1 MCIRDRL
8 ARTLE
13 TDLAG
18 RGPRDHVPNGVG
30 DRNDGVVERA
40 LDVSMP
46 MSDVLLLFAAH
57 LLGARSGPTL
67 RRHLAGFSYVG
78 NRKRIS
84 GPNSISRG
92 SLVDRDDRVGLLA
105 DLLLAGHG
113 ALGTLAADVGGHLT
127 TEVTFDLEVAFK
139 EVAELD
145 ELLVTKVTDASV
157 GVDARRGQCLLC
169 AGTTHA
175 ENIGKCDLDTLF
187 AWEVYTNKTCHLVR
201 SPDHCGGLKHHHS
214 RDPRA

>member
-57 LLGARSGPTL
+57 LLGARSDPTL
-67 RRHLAGFSYVG
+67 RRHLAGFSYVD

-113 ALGTLAADVGGHLT
+113 ALGSLAGARVGLGALTAHRKTATVTDALVAADLNLAADVGCHLT
-127 TEVTFDLEVAFK
+127 T
-139 EVAELD
+139 
-145 ELLVTKVTDASV
+145 
-157 GVDARRGQCLLC
+157 CLL
-169 AGTTHA
+169 
-175 ENIGKCDLDTLF
+175 
-187 AWEVYTNKTCHLVR
+187 YT
-201 SPDHCGGLKHHHS
+201 SPS
-214 RDPRA
+214 P